1 MIPTPFIG
9 EVAASGPY
17 RHALDM
23 NIESAAAIV
32 GGV

>member
-1 MIPTPFIG
+1 MIPTSFIG
-9 EVAASGPY
+9 EVVASGSYPY
-17 RHALDM
+17 ALDM